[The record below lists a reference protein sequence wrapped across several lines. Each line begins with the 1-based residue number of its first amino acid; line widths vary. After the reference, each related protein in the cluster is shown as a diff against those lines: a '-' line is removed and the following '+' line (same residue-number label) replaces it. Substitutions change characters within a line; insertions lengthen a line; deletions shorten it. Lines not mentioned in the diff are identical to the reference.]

1 MTAWFEEECGSAK
14 PEELQVIA
22 PNTFMERKDLI
33 QKTVNEELIWFSTSR
48 KIKFDEYYLL
58 KSIEEI
64 NTDKAI
70 DDYTMQLIEE
80 GLL

>member
-1 MTAWFEEECGSAK
+1 MTAWFEEECGSTK
-14 PEELQVIA
+14 PEELQIIS
-22 PNTFMERKDLI
+22 PNTFMERKDLYENNG
-33 QKTVNEELIWFSTSR
+33 VWFSTSR